1 MWSKF
6 IELIQQTKVYSL
18 NNFYDFIFWNV
29 RQNTLLFFFKSTQML
44 RKILLFVVLVL
55 ITVQLSGQG
64 IPTDFLSA
72 DFHKD
77 RREAVREM
85 LPANSIAVF
94 FANAERNRA
103 NDVDYI
109 YHQDP
114 DFYYLTG
121 YKEPNAVLILF
132 SENQVNTE
140 GKEFDEML
148 YVQERDKRAEQWNG
162 KRLGIEGAKEQL
174 GFDMAFNGSDFSN
187 IPVDFKTFDK
197 VTFFDFQNDFRDKR
211 GEADLFDLIKT
222 FKEKTNYPSDY
233 NSTKQQLYGM
243 INSATNENR
252 ANVVMTL
259 GRYLEYYEELQED
272 ELLQDFVKAKDDG
285 LIRDIKEKVSLKLEG
300 NNLDSQ
306 LIAEIMSK
314 LRETKTEEEMVLLKK
329 AVEISAVGQA
339 EVMKAMHPNMSET
352 EIQGVHEYVYKKYGA
367 EYEGYPSIVGGGNNG
382 CILHY
387 IENNKME
394 VGNDLVLMD
403 LGAEYH
409 GYTADVT
416 RTIPANG
423 KFTSE
428 QKQIY
433 DIVYDAQEAG
443 IKASVVGAP
452 FQAPGEASNKVVA
465 EGLIALGIIKT
476 APEART
482 YFPHGTSH
490 YLGLDV
496 HDKGT
501 YGPYKP
507 NTVITVEPGIYI
519 PEGSNCD
526 KKWWGIAVRIEDD
539 ILITDNGPV
548 NLSEMAPRTT
558 EAIEAMMKLPS
569 PLDDFTLPTL
579 D

>member
-1 MWSKF
+1 MKS
-6 IELIQQTKVYSL
+6 
-18 NNFYDFIFWNV
+18 NF
-29 RQNTLLFFFKSTQML
+29 LLAFFTAMVMANAQEK
-44 RKILLFVVLVL
+44 
-55 ITVQLSGQG
+55 
-64 IPTDFLSA
+64 PTDFLSA
-72 DFHKD
+72 DFHKE
-77 RREAVREM
+77 RRAAVRSM
-85 LPANSIAVF
+85 MPPNSVAVL

-121 YKEPNAVLILF
+121 YKEPNALLLIF
-132 SENQVNTE
+132 SEDQKNANGTPYN
-140 GKEFDEML
+140 EMI
-148 YVQERDKRAEQWNG
+148 YVQERDPRAEQWNG

-174 GFDMAFNGSDFSN
+174 GFDVALNGIEFSKSSIDFSA
-187 IPVDFKTFDK
+187 FDN
-197 VTFFDFQNDFRDKR
+197 VLFFDFKNDYRDKR
-211 GEADLFDLIKT
+211 GEADLYDLIMT
-222 FKEKTNYPSDY
+222 FKEKANYPSDY
-233 NSTKQQLYGM
+233 NPAKQQLYSM
-243 INSATNENR
+243 IKSTTVENN
-252 ANVVMTL
+252 ANVAQNL
-259 GRYLEYYEELQED
+259 GRYLNQDESLKND
-272 ELLQDFVKAKDDG
+272 ELLNGFVNAADDN
-285 LIRDIKEKVSLKLEG
+285 LRNEIREKISLELRS
-300 NNLDSQ
+300 NNLNSAI
-306 LIAEIMSK
+306 IAEIMSK

-329 AVEISAVGQA
+329 AIEISAVGQI

-387 IENNKME
+387 IENNKQQ
-394 VGNDLVLMD
+394 VGEDLVLMD

-423 KFTSE
+423 KFSPE

-452 FQAPGEASNKVVA
+452 FQAPGRASSEVVA
-465 EGLIALGIIKT
+465 NGLLKLGIIDEVS
-476 APEART
+476 EART

-501 YGPYKP
+501 YGPFQA

-519 PEGSNCD
+519 PEGSDCD

-539 ILITDNGPV
+539 ILITDEGPV
-548 NLSEMAPRTT
+548 NLSAMAPRTT
-558 EAIEAMMKLPS
+558 VAIEAMMKQPS
-569 PLDDFTLPTL
+569 PLDDFVLPKL

>member
-1 MWSKF
+1 MKSF
-6 IELIQQTKVYSL
+6 SAYIIAFFSVSLIFS
-18 NNFYDFIFWNV
+18 
-29 RQNTLLFFFKSTQML
+29 QNT
-44 RKILLFVVLVL
+44 
-55 ITVQLSGQG
+55 
-64 IPTDFLSA
+64 PTDFLPA
-72 DFHKD
+72 DFHKE
-77 RREAVREM
+77 RRQAVRDM
-85 LPANSIAVF
+85 MPPNSVAVF

-121 YKEPNAVLILF
+121 YKEPNSVLLIF
-132 SENQVNTE
+132 SENQNKDGATYNE
-140 GKEFDEML
+140 II
-148 YVQERDKRAEQWNG
+148 YVQERDPKAEQWNG
-162 KRLGIEGAKEQL
+162 KRLGVEGAKKEL
-174 GFDMAFNGSDFSN
+174 GFQIAFNGDEFANSSTN
-187 IPVDFKTFDK
+187 FKSFDK
-197 VTFFDFQNDFRDKR
+197 VLFFDFKNDFRDKR
-211 GEADLFDLIKT
+211 GEADLFDLVKS
-222 FKEKTNYPSDY
+222 FKEKTDYPSDY
-233 NSTKQQLYGM
+233 NATRQQLYSM
-243 INSATNENR
+243 IKSTTVENR
-252 ANVVMTL
+252 ANVAQTL
-259 GRYLEYYEELQED
+259 GRYLNYYDDLKND
-272 ELLQDFVKAKDDG
+272 ELLQSFVEAKDEN
-285 LIRDIKEKVSLKLEG
+285 LINDIKEKVSLELQA
-300 NNLDSQ
+300 NNLDSAI
-306 LIAEIMSK
+306 IAEIMNT

-329 AVEISAVGQA
+329 AIEISAVGQT

-387 IENNKME
+387 IENNKTE

-416 RTIPANG
+416 RTIPADG
-423 KFTSE
+423 KFTQE
-428 QKQIY
+428 QKAIY

-443 IKASVVGAP
+443 ISASVVGAP
-452 FQAPGEASNKVVA
+452 FQAPGKAASDVISN
-465 EGLIALGIIKT
+465 GLLKLGIIKDIS
-476 APEART
+476 EART

-501 YGPYKP
+501 YAPFKP

-526 KKWWGIAVRIEDD
+526 RKWWGIAVRIEDD

-548 NLSEMAPRTT
+548 NLSASAPRTT
-558 EAIEAMMKLPS
+558 EAIEAMMKKTS
-569 PLDDFTLPTL
+569 PLDDFVLPQL